1 MDQIVYILNAEKR
14 AKLAYISLN
23 WPSASTCQM
32 SNVSKKGVGQIMKG
46 CAKRTERHRDR
57 LRERETERERERD
70 RDRVEIERDRDKEIK
85 RKRDTKRRRRR
96 V

>member
-70 RDRVEIERDRDKEIK
+70 RDRDRDGVEIEREIEIK
-85 RKRDTKRRRRR
+85 R
-96 V
+96 

>member
-1 MDQIVYILNAEKR
+1 MQKKR

-70 RDRVEIERDRDKEIK
+70 RDRDRDGVEIERER
-85 RKRDTKRRRRR
+85 
-96 V
+96 

>member
-1 MDQIVYILNAEKR
+1 MSTFSMQKKR

-32 SNVSKKGVGQIMKG
+32 SNVSTKGVGQIMKG

-70 RDRVEIERDRDKEIK
+70 RDRDRDGVEIERER
-85 RKRDTKRRRRR
+85 
-96 V
+96 

>member
-1 MDQIVYILNAEKR
+1 MQKKR

-57 LRERETERERERD
+57 LRDRLRERETERERERD
-70 RDRVEIERDRDKEIK
+70 RDRDGVEIERER
-85 RKRDTKRRRRR
+85 
-96 V
+96 